1 MIRRAIPLS
10 SGSLYALITIIS
22 SLAVNKLI
30 FIGFNPFGRNT
41 FMPGKAFFFMF
52 LILAG
57 LKFTLAQTPSLID
70 VGGYRLDVVRAG
82 AGGPPIVLVAG
93 LGDDLDEW
101 KPVLPALAEL
111 STTVAYSRGGLGR
124 SEGAGRDRSAPA
136 EVTELHAL
144 IAKLG
149 LKRPLILVGAS
160 YGGILVRLYA
170 SEYPEEVAGLVF
182 VDATS
187 EDQVKRYGKLDSAY
201 PEAFRKS
208 FEESLKTKKGAEA
221 AETRESL
228 RIQMAGSV
236 EGMKQLPDIPM
247 AILTSMQPK
256 ANASYVNQTSRGYS
270 EWRAMHEE
278 WFNRSTNAIHI
289 ETSRSG
295 HHIQDDEPQLV
306 VDAIRFVLDRVRT
319 Q

>member
-1 MIRRAIPLS
+1 MVTS
-10 SGSLYALITIIS
+10 SQIVFSIVICIWG
-22 SLAVNKLI
+22 
-30 FIGFNPFGRNT
+30 
-41 FMPGKAFFFMF
+41 
-52 LILAG
+52 ILPAA
-57 LKFTLAQTPSLID
+57 AQSPSLID

-82 AGGPPIVLVAG
+82 AGGPPLVLVAG

-101 KPVLPALAEL
+101 KPILPALAEL
-111 STTVAYSRGGLGR
+111 STVVAYSRAGLGR
-124 SEGAGRDRSAPA
+124 SEGGERDHSAQA
-136 EVTELHAL
+136 EVIELHAL
-144 IAKLG
+144 IEKLS
-149 LKRPLILVGAS
+149 LKRPFVLVGAS
-160 YGGILVRLYA
+160 YGGILVRLYT
-170 SEYPEEVAGLVF
+170 SEYPNDVAGLVF

-187 EDQVKRYGKLDSAY
+187 EDQVKRYGKLDNTY

-236 EGMKQLPDIPM
+236 NGMKALPDIPM

-256 ANASYVNQTSRGYS
+256 PNAQYVNQTPRGYN

-306 VDAIRFVLDRVRT
+306 VD
-319 Q
+319 